1 MSEDTSN
8 DVFSSCIN
16 CSACSC
22 APIARPT
29 ARTLIGSSL
38 RLQLSGVS
46 ITEIPADLM
55 VSIADLGPQ
64 DLSDDLRV
72 WKPDITAGLVDARD
86 LYSKWGLKDYKAFDL
101 FDSRAEIV
109 DLNID

>member
-55 VSIADLGPQ
+55 VSIADLGP
-64 DLSDDLRV
+64 
-72 WKPDITAGLVDARD
+72 VDASINTR
-86 LYSKWGLKDYKAFDL
+86 SGFKDMTFSGKT
-101 FDSRAEIV
+101 
-109 DLNID
+109 